1 MATFVLVHGGGHGGW
16 CWRKVVPL
24 LVQAGHTVY
33 TPTLTGM
40 GERLHLLDHTVNL
53 EVHVE
58 DLAAVLRYEDLSDVI
73 LVGHSY
79 GGIVIAGAADR
90 ALDRV
95 AQLVFLDAIIP
106 EDGDSVVDIRPDLTS
121 TLRAKSL
128 HVNGVE
134 VIGQHDDTSSICGV
148 SDAEDLAW
156 MRPRVSFT
164 PWDCIEQP
172 LHLLNPDGFAKLPRS
187 NINTTE
193 RLSKLN
199 PKQQERAVRADRIWE
214 IDTGHDV
221 MITEPIRLAEMLLE
235 VAGPS
240 GGNAS

>member
-16 CWRKVVPL
+16 CWRKVVPML
-24 LVQAGHTVY
+24 TGAGHSVY

-40 GERLHLLDHTVNL
+40 GERIHLLNGSVDL
-53 EVHVE
+53 EVHIE
-58 DLAAVLRYEDLSDVI
+58 DVAAVVRYEDLSEVI

-79 GGIVIAGAADR
+79 GGIVITGAADR
-90 ALDRV
+90 ELDRV
-95 AQLVFLDAIIP
+95 AHLVYLDAIIP

-121 TLRAKSL
+121 SLRSKSIR
-128 HVNGVE
+128 VNEVE
-134 VIGQHDDTSSICGV
+134 VIGQHDDTSTICGV

-164 PWDCIEQP
+164 PWRCIEQP
-172 LHLLNPDGFAKLPRS
+172 LRLTNPEQVAKLPRS

-193 RLSKLN
+193 RLAKLN
-199 PKQQERAVRADRIWE
+199 SIQQERAVRADRIWE

-221 MITEPIRLAEMLLE
+221 MITEPVRLAEMLVD
-235 VAGPS
+235 VASPS
-240 GGNAS
+240 GENAS